1 MEAEKQRTKSRF
13 ATTNGARS
21 IRVAEEDDEGR
32 AAWALLLCEDGGAVS
47 GLPPGCWDGAAP
59 FIVSPS
65 LLLDSSND
73 EDSSP

>member
-47 GLPPGCWDGAAP
+47 GLPPGCWDAAP